1 MKTKI
6 YVKKR
11 RRSYNENIP
20 STAVARYEYLF
31 DVCQLFFSD
40 QQPNVQCCIFFFTQH
55 NIWTEIWKHIDS
67 RNNFRN
73 LFSKFSI
80 LHEILQ
86 DIITDH
92 SSEMR
97 GSPLRTTTVPSHPIP
112 SPPAP
117 SCGTAGP
124 PWGSWGPA
132 WRACAVRTWGTWW
145 AAPAGSCT
153 RTRRE
158 TSTHRQGTLL

>member
-80 LHEILQ
+80 LHEILK

-92 SSEMR
+92 SSEMQR
-97 GSPLRTTTVPSHPIP
+97 LPPPDYYSPITPDPLSPGAFLWDRWAALRILGSSLKSLCCPDMGNLMS
-112 SPPAP
+112 S
-117 SCGTAGP
+117 SCGFLHTN
-124 PWGSWGPA
+124 
-132 WRACAVRTWGTWW
+132 T
-145 AAPAGSCT
+145 
-153 RTRRE
+153 
-158 TSTHRQGTLL
+158 